1 MQLGFGHVGFTF
13 RQLIFSRTIITFFI
27 FFTAFYS
34 ISLSKAFGQGA
45 FTIQP
50 PYKKCIV
57 PFQMHRNLIVV
68 PIYVNDKGPFN
79 FILDTGVGI
88 TLITEPSLKD
98 SLQLKNG
105 VNISIAGMGS
115 DADLKAFVASGIK
128 MKLGQASAGFLQV
141 AVLSE
146 DVFNLSSYVGIPIYG
161 ILGYQF
167 FNSFAVQIKYSE
179 LRIVAQNFNDFKYRK
194 SYGTPIPIT
203 VEGQKPYL
211 TTVAQLDGSQ
221 KIPVK
226 LIIDTGAGHALSL
239 EQESNAAI
247 KVPNPSITAQLG
259 KGLSGTI
266 NGQLGRIKS
275 FTLNH
280 FNLSNVLTS
289 FPNYQDVG
297 AKVYLVPR
305 NGNIGNE
312 LLKRFDV
319 VFDYRKQLMYI
330 RPNRYFRDPFEHD
343 MCGLDVIASG
353 KDYQRYI
360 VNFVEPDS
368 PAAEA
373 GILPG
378 DEVVSINMT
387 AASSMTISSIDRLFH
402 LKPGYNI
409 LMGIQRGEQRIY
421 TVITLRRKI

>member
-1 MQLGFGHVGFTF
+1 MQLGASQVGFTF
-13 RQLIFSRTIITFFI
+13 RQLIFSRTFTLFLILFI
-27 FFTAFYS
+27 AFTS
-34 ISLSKAFGQGA
+34 ISVSKALGQGA
-45 FTIQP
+45 FAIQP
-50 PYKKCIV
+50 PYKRSIV
-57 PFQMHRNLIVV
+57 TFEMHRNLIVV
-68 PIYVNDKGPFN
+68 PVYINDKGPFN
-79 FILDTGVGI
+79 FILDTGVGV

-115 DADLKAFVASGIK
+115 DADLKAFIASGIK
-128 MKLGQASAGFLQV
+128 MKLGQATANFLQV

-179 LRIVAQNFNDFKYRK
+179 LRVIAQNFDDFKVRK
-194 SYGTPIPIT
+194 SHGTPIPIT
-203 VEGQKPYL
+203 IEGQKPYV
-211 TTVAQLDGSQ
+211 TTVAQLDGPQ
-221 KIPVK
+221 KIQIK

-247 KVPNPSITAQLG
+247 KVPSPSITAQLG

-275 FTLNH
+275 FSLKH
-280 FNLSNVLTS
+280 FNLTNVLTS

-305 NGNIGNE
+305 NGNVGNE
-312 LLKRFDV
+312 LLKRFDI
-319 VFDYRKQLMYI
+319 VFDYRKQLMYM

-343 MCGLDVIASG
+343 MCGLDLIASG

-378 DEVVSINMT
+378 DEVVSLNMM
-387 AASSMTISSIDRLFH
+387 AASAMTMSKIDRLFH

-409 LMGIQRGEQRIY
+409 LLGIQRGEQRIY
-421 TVITLRRKI
+421 TVITLKRKI

>member
-1 MQLGFGHVGFTF
+1 MQQGYPQFGFNFKLLNF
-13 RQLIFSRTIITFFI
+13 SQPNFKFFFLIASFFVL
-27 FFTAFYS
+27 FLPDAW
-34 ISLSKAFGQGA
+34 AQGA
-45 FTIQP
+45 FTLQP
-50 PYKKCIV
+50 PYKRSSI
-57 PFQMHRNLIVV
+57 PFEMHRNLIVV
-68 PIYVNDKGPFN
+68 PVYINQKGPFN
-79 FILDTGVGI
+79 FILDTGVGV
-88 TLITEPSLKD
+88 TLITDPSLKD

-105 VNISIAGMGS
+105 INISVAGMGS
-115 DADLKAFVASGIK
+115 EADLKAFIASGIS
-128 MKLGQASAGFLQV
+128 MKLGQTSANLLQV

-146 DVFNLSSYVGIPIYG
+146 DVFNLSSYVGVPIYG

-167 FNSFAVQIKYSE
+167 FSSFVVQIKYTE
-179 LRIVAQNFNDFKYRK
+179 MRVLAQNFADFKYRRN
-194 SYGTPIPIT
+194 YGLPVPIT
-203 VEGQKPYL
+203 IEGQKPYL
-211 TTVAQLDGSQ
+211 TTTAQMQDDRQVS
-221 KIPVK
+221 VK

-247 KVPNPSITAQLG
+247 KVPSPSITAQLG

-275 FTLNH
+275 FSLHH
-280 FNLSNVLTS
+280 FNLNNVLTS

-319 VFDYRKQLMYI
+319 VFDYRRQTMYI
-330 RPNRYFRDPFEHD
+330 KPNRNFRDPFEHD

-368 PAAEA
+368 PAEEA
-373 GILPG
+373 GIMPG
-378 DEVVSINMT
+378 DELISVNMT
-387 AASSMTISSIDRLFH
+387 EASAMTMTKLDRLFH

-409 LMGIQRGEQRIY
+409 LLGLKRGDQRIY
-421 TVITLRRKI
+421 TVITLKRKI

>member
-1 MQLGFGHVGFTF
+1 MQQSYPHIGFILKL
-13 RQLIFSRTIITFFI
+13 LIFSRPAIIFI
-27 FFTAFYS
+27 LFTCLALF
-34 ISLSKAFGQGA
+34 ITRNGLAQGA
-45 FTIQP
+45 FTLQP
-50 PYKKCIV
+50 PYKRSSIS
-57 PFQMHRNLIVV
+57 FEMHRNLIVV
-68 PIYVNDKGPFN
+68 PVYINQKGPFN
-79 FILDTGVGI
+79 FILDTGVGV
-88 TLITEPSLKD
+88 TLITDPSLKD
-98 SLQLKNG
+98 SLELKNG

-115 DADLKAFVASGIK
+115 EADLKAFIATGIN
-128 MKLGQASAGFLQV
+128 MKLGQATASHLQV

-146 DVFNLSSYVGIPIYG
+146 DVFNLSSYVGVPVYG

-167 FNSFAVQIKYSE
+167 FSSFAVQIKYSE
-179 LRIVAQNFNDFKYRK
+179 LRVMAQNFADFKYRK
-194 SYGTPIPIT
+194 SYGSPLPISI
-203 VEGQKPYL
+203 EGQKPYIN
-211 TTVAQLDGSQ
+211 TVAQLQDSQ

-247 KVPNPSITAQLG
+247 KVPSPSITAQLG

-275 FTLNH
+275 FSLHH

-297 AKVYLVPR
+297 AKVFLVPR

-312 LLKRFDV
+312 LLKRFDI
-319 VFDYRKQLMYI
+319 VFNYRQQTMYI
-330 RPNRYFRDPFEHD
+330 KPNRSFRDPFEHD

-353 KDYQRYI
+353 KDYQCYI

-368 PAAEA
+368 PAEEA
-373 GILPG
+373 GIMPG
-378 DEVVSINMT
+378 DELVSVNMT
-387 AASSMTISSIDRLFH
+387 AASAMTITKLDRLFH

-409 LMGIQRGEQRIY
+409 LLGIKRGDQRIY
-421 TVITLRRKI
+421 TVITLKRKI